1 MGGGPAKSDLLHL
14 KFSGS
19 LWSLTSDKLQEHWA
33 IWINYIQGKKKEI

>member
-19 LWSLTSDKLQEHWA
+19 LRSLTSDKLQERWA